1 MKRALLSLSLLCV
14 FMSASLLAQ
23 ATVTLSPSSYNF
35 GSTPVGTGTAWNTFT
50 LSNSGSSAVSIS
62 NVTVSG
68 PFVVSSNCG
77 SSVAANG
84 SCPIYVYFY
93 PTASGAASGTLTV
106 TDNATNSPQTSA
118 LSGTGGS
125 GGGSCT
131 TTPSAPTGLAASGT
145 SSSGT
150 NLNWTADTP
159 PTNCTIS
166 SYTVLQNGTSI
177 GTATGTTF
185 AVSGLAASTSYSFT
199 VEATDANGTSAASSA
214 VNVTTLANSCTAVPS
229 APTGLAASGTTSSGT
244 SLSWT
249 AVTPPANCTIS
260 SYTVLQNG
268 ASIGT
273 ASGTSFTV
281 SGLSASTT
289 YSFTVEATDSH
300 GTSSASSAVS
310 VTTLAGGGSC
320 AAAWSATAVYTA
332 GMTASQNGENYVANF
347 WTQNQ
352 SPATNNGGAGTGEPW
367 TATGACSTC
376 STAPPVPT
384 GLGASGT
391 TQSSTSLSWSAVT
404 PPSGCSVSYKVLQ
417 NGTSI
422 ATPATTSD
430 AVTGLMPSTTYSF
443 TVEATDAA
451 GTSAASSAVNVTT
464 LASSCTTKP
473 SAPTGL
479 AASGTT
485 DSSTN
490 LSWTAVTPPSGCT
503 ITNYTVLQGGTAVG
517 TTTTTSYTAGNL
529 SPSTNYSF
537 TVEATDYAGASGAS
551 SAVSVTTTALTNLF
565 MGGWYEE
572 WGTYYANYN
581 VAQLQTNGVAGVLTH
596 IIYAFAK
603 PVANGSNVNCAL
615 ADTYADYQKVVPQV
629 TGATPATAPLQGNF
643 GALVQLKQL
652 NPNLKVLI
660 SIGGWNPPTYNQL
673 FDLAA
678 STEAQRQAFVGSCIN
693 MFIQGN
699 IASGVSTGTL
709 FDGIDLDWEFP
720 NANDTANFTA
730 LLTEFRNELTT
741 LTGTTGKTYQLL
753 ADLAAG
759 PSTPGAAADS
769 GNDGGYDTIN
779 ISAVAAELNYMNIDG
794 YNYAG
799 DWSNATNDASAL
811 YDETA
816 NPLYGKPADDID
828 ATVQYYMSQGAP
840 AAKYT
845 MGFPLYGAGWAGGLT
860 SANGGMY
867 QNATG
872 VTDPTGVL
880 TPNGTSPVPNANG
893 VGNCSTGDN
902 QSSPAAGCD
911 FLLTDGLATYGTIV
925 NLLNNGF
932 TPSYDSTR
940 CAARMFNATTSTAF
954 SYDNAESVQCKV
966 NFIKSNGFAGGYV
979 WAIKDDDPNGDLTKA
994 IAGDLNP

>member
-1 MKRALLSLSLLCV
+1 MKRALLFSSLLCV
-14 FMSASLLAQ
+14 FLSVSLLAQ
-23 ATVTLSPSSYNF
+23 ASVTLSPSSYNF
-35 GSTPVGTGTAWNTFT
+35 GSTAVGTGTAWETFT
-50 LSNSGSSAVSIS
+50 LANSGSSAVSIS

-68 PFVVSSNCG
+68 PFVLSSNCG

-106 TDNATNSPQTSA
+106 TDSSGTQTSA

-125 GGGSCT
+125 GASCT
-131 TTPSAPTGLAASGT
+131 TTPSVPTGLAASGT
-145 SSSGT
+145 TSSGT
-150 NLNWTADTP
+150 NLSWTADTP

-166 SYTVLQNGTSI
+166 SYTVLKNGTSI
-177 GTATGTTF
+177 GTASGTTF
-185 AVSGLAASTSYSFT
+185 TVTGLTASTSYSFTVEATDSNGTSGPSSAVNVTTLANSCTTKPSAPTGLAASGTTSSGTNLSWTADTPPSGCTISSYTVLQNGSSIGTATGTSFSVSGLAASTSYSFT
-199 VEATDANGTSAASSA
+199 VEATDAAGTSSASVA
-214 VNVTTLANSCTAVPS
+214 VNVTTLAS
-229 APTGLAASGTTSSGT
+229 
-244 SLSWT
+244 
-249 AVTPPANCTIS
+249 
-260 SYTVLQNG
+260 
-268 ASIGT
+268 
-273 ASGTSFTV
+273 
-281 SGLSASTT
+281 
-289 YSFTVEATDSH
+289 
-300 GTSSASSAVS
+300 
-310 VTTLAGGGSC
+310 GGGTC
-320 AAAWSATAVYTA
+320 ATAWSATAVYTA
-332 GMTASQNGENYVANF
+332 GMTASLNGENYVANF

-352 SPATNNGGAGTGEPW
+352 SPATNSGGAGSGEPW
-367 TATGACSTC
+367 TATGACSSC
-376 STAPPVPT
+376 SAAPAVPT
-384 GLGASGT
+384 GLAASGT
-391 TQSSTSLSWSAVT
+391 TQSSTNLSWSAVT
-404 PPSGCSVSYKVLQ
+404 PPAGCTVSYKVLQ
-417 NGTSI
+417 SSTVI
-422 ATPATTSD
+422 ASPTTTSD
-430 AVTGLMPSTTYSF
+430 AVTGLNPSTSYSF
-443 TVEATDAA
+443 SVEATDSA

-473 SAPTGL
+473 SAPTGF

-490 LSWTAVTPPSGCT
+490 LSWNAVTPPSGCT
-503 ITNYTVLQGGTAVG
+503 IGYSITGGPSTL
-517 TTTTTSYTAGNL
+517 TTSSTSDTEGGLTPSTSYTFSL
-529 SPSTNYSF
+529 T
-537 TVEATDYAGASGAS
+537 ATDYAGS
-551 SAVSVTTTALTNLF
+551 SAATTATVETSAPSTLF

-581 VAQLQTNGVAGVLTH
+581 VAQLQSNGVAGVLTH
-596 IIYAFAK
+596 LIYAFAK
-603 PVANGSNVNCAL
+603 PVANGSNVNCEL

-660 SIGGWNPPTYNQL
+660 SIGGWNPPTYNTL
-673 FDLAA
+673 FDQAA
-678 STEAQRQAFVGSCIN
+678 STTAQRQAFVGSCIN
-693 MFIQGN
+693 LFIQGN

-730 LLTEFRNELTT
+730 LLTEFRNELNT
-741 LTGTTGKTYQLL
+741 LTGTTGRTYQLL

-779 ISAVAAELNYMNIDG
+779 IPAVAAELNYMNIDG

-811 YDETA
+811 FDETA
-816 NPLYGKPADDID
+816 NPMYGKPADDID
-828 ATVQYYMSQGAP
+828 ATVQYYLAQGAP

-911 FLLTDGLATYGTIV
+911 VLLTDGLATYGTIV
-925 NLLNNGF
+925 NLLSNGF

-940 CAARMFNATTSTAF
+940 CAARMFNSTTSTVF
-954 SYDNAESVQCKV
+954 SYDNATSVQCKV
-966 NFIKSNGFAGGYV
+966 NFIKSMGFGGGYV
-979 WAIKDDDPNGDLTKA
+979 WALKDDDSNSDLTKA
-994 IAGDLNP
+994 IANDLNP

>member
-1 MKRALLSLSLLCV
+1 MKRALLFPLLLCV
-14 FMSASLLAQ
+14 FVSVSLLAQ

-35 GSTPVGTGTAWNTFT
+35 GSTPVGTGTAWYTFT
-50 LSNSGSSAVSIS
+50 LANSGSSAVSIS
-62 NVTVSG
+62 SVGVSG

-84 SCPIYVYFY
+84 SCPIYVYFA

-106 TDNATNSPQTSA
+106 VDSGTQTAA

-125 GGGSCT
+125 GGSTC
-131 TTPSAPTGLAASGT
+131 AT
-145 SSSGT
+145 SP
-150 NLNWTADTP
+150 N
-159 PTNCTIS
+159 
-166 SYTVLQNGTSI
+166 
-177 GTATGTTF
+177 
-185 AVSGLAASTSYSFT
+185 
-199 VEATDANGTSAASSA
+199 
-214 VNVTTLANSCTAVPS
+214 

-244 SLSWT
+244 NLSWS
-249 AVTPPANCTIS
+249 AVTPPTGCTIS
-260 SYTVLQNG
+260 NYAILENG
-268 ASIGT
+268 SSIGT
-273 ASGTSFTV
+273 ASGTTFTV
-281 SGLSASTT
+281 TGLSASTN
-289 YSFTVEATDSH
+289 YSFTVEAMDAN
-300 GTSSASSAVS
+300 GASAPSSAVG
-310 VTTLAGGGSC
+310 VTTLSSGGGGSC
-320 AAAWSATAVYTA
+320 ATAWSATQVYTQ
-332 GMTASQNGENYVANF
+332 GMTASIGGENYVANY
-347 WTQNQ
+347 WTENNNP
-352 SPATNNGGAGTGEPW
+352 STNNGGAGSGEPW
-367 TATGACSTC
+367 TATGACSSC
-376 STAPPVPT
+376 SSAPPVPG
-384 GLGASGT
+384 GLAASGT
-391 TQSSTSLSWSAVT
+391 TQSSTNLAWNAVT
-404 PPSGCSVSYKVLQ
+404 PPAGCSVSYKVLQ
-417 NGTSI
+417 NSAVI
-422 ATPATTSD
+422 ATPTTTSD
-430 AVTGLMPSTTYSF
+430 AVTGLSPSTTYSF

-464 LASSCTTKP
+464 LASSCSTKP

-503 ITNYTVLQGGTAVG
+503 ITNYTVLQNGTAVG
-517 TTTTTSYTAGNL
+517 TSTTTSYTPGNL
-529 SPSTNYSF
+529 SPSTSYSF
-537 TVEATDYAGASGAS
+537 TVEATDYAGASAAS
-551 SAVSVTTTALTNLF
+551 SPVNVTTTALTNMF

-581 VAQLQTNGVAGVLTH
+581 VAQLQSNGVAGVLTH

-603 PVANGSNVNCAL
+603 PVANGSDVNCAL

-660 SIGGWNPPTYNQL
+660 SIGGWNPPTYNTL
-673 FDLAA
+673 FDQAA

-693 MFIQGN
+693 MFLQGN

-730 LLTEFRNELTT
+730 LLTEFRNEMNT
-741 LTGTTGKTYQLL
+741 LTQTSGKTYQLL

-759 PSTPGAAADS
+759 PSTPGAAPDS
-769 GNDGGYDTIN
+769 GNDGGYNTIN
-779 ISAVAAELNYMNIDG
+779 IPAVAAELNYMNVDG

-816 NPLYGKPADDID
+816 NPLYGTPADDID
-828 ATVQYYMSQGAP
+828 ATVQYYMTQGAP
-840 AAKYT
+840 PAKYT

-860 SANGGMY
+860 STNGGMY

-872 VTDPTGVL
+872 VTDGSGV
-880 TPNGTSPVPNANG
+880 TTTNGTSPVYNANG
-893 VGNCSTGDN
+893 VGYCSSGDN

-911 FLLTDGLATYGTIV
+911 VLLTDGLATYGTIV
-925 NLLNNGF
+925 DLLNNGF

-940 CAARMFNATTSTAF
+940 CAARMFNSTTSTAF
-954 SYDNAESVQCKV
+954 SYDNATSVQCKV
-966 NFIKSNGFAGGYV
+966 NFIKSMGFGGGYV
-979 WAIKDDDPNGDLTKA
+979 WALKDDDSNSDLTKA

>member
-1 MKRALLSLSLLCV
+1 MKRALLFSSLLCV
-14 FMSASLLAQ
+14 FLSVSLLAQ
-23 ATVTLSPSSYNF
+23 ASVTLSPSSYNF
-35 GSTPVGTGTAWNTFT
+35 GSTAVGTGTAWETFT
-50 LSNSGSSAVSIS
+50 LANSGSSAVSIS

-68 PFVVSSNCG
+68 PFVLSSNCG

-106 TDNATNSPQTSA
+106 TDSSGTQTSA

-125 GGGSCT
+125 GASCT

-145 SSSGT
+145 TSSGT
-150 NLNWTADTP
+150 NLSWTADTP

-166 SYTVLQNGTSI
+166 SYTVLKNGTSI
-177 GTATGTTF
+177 GTASGTTF
-185 AVSGLAASTSYSFT
+185 SVSGLTASTAYSFTVEATDSNGTSGPSSAVNVTTLANSCTTKPSAPTGLAASGTTSSGTNLSWTADTPPSGCTISSYTVLQNGSSIGTATGTSFSVSGLAASTSYSFT
-199 VEATDANGTSAASSA
+199 VEATDAAGTSSASVA
-214 VNVTTLANSCTAVPS
+214 VNVTTLAS
-229 APTGLAASGTTSSGT
+229 
-244 SLSWT
+244 
-249 AVTPPANCTIS
+249 
-260 SYTVLQNG
+260 
-268 ASIGT
+268 
-273 ASGTSFTV
+273 
-281 SGLSASTT
+281 
-289 YSFTVEATDSH
+289 
-300 GTSSASSAVS
+300 
-310 VTTLAGGGSC
+310 GGGTC
-320 AAAWSATAVYTA
+320 ATAWSATAVYTA
-332 GMTASQNGENYVANF
+332 GMTASLNGENYVANF

-352 SPATNNGGAGTGEPW
+352 SPATNSGGAGSGEPW
-367 TATGACSTC
+367 TATGACSSC
-376 STAPPVPT
+376 SAAPAVPT
-384 GLGASGT
+384 GLAASGT
-391 TQSSTSLSWSAVT
+391 TQSSTNLSWSAVT
-404 PPSGCSVSYKVLQ
+404 PPAGCTVSYKVLQ
-417 NGTSI
+417 SSTVI
-422 ATPATTSD
+422 ASPTTTSD
-430 AVTGLMPSTTYSF
+430 AVTGLNPSTSYSF
-443 TVEATDAA
+443 SVEATDSA

-473 SAPTGL
+473 SAPTGF

-490 LSWTAVTPPSGCT
+490 LSWNAVTPPSGCT
-503 ITNYTVLQGGTAVG
+503 IGYSITGGPSTL
-517 TTTTTSYTAGNL
+517 TTSSTSDTEGGLTPSTSYTFSL
-529 SPSTNYSF
+529 T
-537 TVEATDYAGASGAS
+537 ATDYAGSS
-551 SAVSVTTTALTNLF
+551 SATTATVETSAPSTLF

-581 VAQLQTNGVAGVLTH
+581 VAQLQSNGVAGVLTH
-596 IIYAFAK
+596 LIYAFAK
-603 PVANGSNVNCAL
+603 PVANGSNVNCEL

-660 SIGGWNPPTYNQL
+660 SIGGWNPPTYNTL
-673 FDLAA
+673 FDQAA
-678 STEAQRQAFVGSCIN
+678 STTAQRQAFVGSCIN
-693 MFIQGN
+693 LFIQGN

-730 LLTEFRNELTT
+730 LLTEFRNELNT
-741 LTGTTGKTYQLL
+741 LTGTTGRTYQLL

-779 ISAVAAELNYMNIDG
+779 IPAVAAELNYMNIDG

-811 YDETA
+811 FDETA
-816 NPLYGKPADDID
+816 NPMYGKPADDID
-828 ATVQYYMSQGAP
+828 ATVQYYLAQGAP

-911 FLLTDGLATYGTIV
+911 VLLTDGLATYGTIV
-925 NLLNNGF
+925 NLLSNGF

-940 CAARMFNATTSTAF
+940 CAARMFNSTTSTVF
-954 SYDNAESVQCKV
+954 SYDNATSVQCKV
-966 NFIKSNGFAGGYV
+966 NFIKSMGFGGGYV
-979 WAIKDDDPNGDLTKA
+979 WALKDDDSNSDLTKA
-994 IAGDLNP
+994 IANDLNP

>member
-1 MKRALLSLSLLCV
+1 MKRALLFSSLLCV
-14 FMSASLLAQ
+14 FISVSLLAQ
-23 ATVTLSPSSYNF
+23 ASVTLSPSSYNF
-35 GSTPVGTGTAWNTFT
+35 GSTAVGTGTAWVTFT

-68 PFVVSSNCG
+68 PFVLSSNCG

-125 GGGSCT
+125 GGSCT

-145 SSSGT
+145 TSSST
-150 NLNWTADTP
+150 NLSWTADTP
-159 PTNCTIS
+159 PANCTIS
-166 SYTVLQNGTSI
+166 SYNVLKNGTSI

-185 AVSGLAASTSYSFT
+185 AVTGLSASTAYSFT
-199 VEATDANGTSAASSA
+199 VEATDSNGTSGPSSA
-214 VNVTTLANSCTAVPS
+214 VNVTTLANSCTTKPS

-244 SLSWT
+244 NLSWT
-249 AVTPPANCTIS
+249 ADTPPSGCTIS

-268 ASIGT
+268 SSIGT
-273 ASGTSFTV
+273 ATGTSFAV
-281 SGLSASTT
+281 SGLAASTA
-289 YSFTVEATDSH
+289 YSFTVEATDAA
-300 GTSSASSAVS
+300 GASPASTAVN
-310 VTTLAGGGSC
+310 VTTLAGGGGSC
-320 AAAWSATAVYTA
+320 ATTWSATAVYTA
-332 GMTASQNGENYVANF
+332 GMTASLNGENYVANF

-352 SPATNNGGAGTGEPW
+352 SPATNSGGAGSGEPW
-367 TATGACSTC
+367 TATGSCSTC
-376 STAPPVPT
+376 SAAPATPA
-384 GLGASGT
+384 GLAASGT
-391 TQSSTSLSWSAVT
+391 TQSSTNLSWTAVT
-404 PPSGCSVSYKVLQ
+404 PPAGCSVSYKVLQ

-422 ATPATTSD
+422 ATPTATSD
-430 AVTGLMPSTTYSF
+430 AVTGLTPSTTYSF

-473 SAPTGL
+473 STPTGL

-503 ITNYTVLQGGTAVG
+503 ITNYTVLQGGSAIG
-517 TTTTTSYTAGNL
+517 TTTSTSYTPSNL
-529 SPSTNYSF
+529 SPSTSYSF
-537 TVEATDYAGASGAS
+537 TVEASDYAGTSGAS
-551 SAVSVTTTALTNLF
+551 SAVNVTTTALTNLF

-596 IIYAFAK
+596 LIYAFAK
-603 PVANGSNVNCAL
+603 PVANGSNVNCEL

-629 TGATPATAPLQGNF
+629 PGATPAAAPLQGNF

-660 SIGGWNPPTYNQL
+660 SIGGWNPPTYNTL
-673 FDLAA
+673 FDQAA

-693 MFIQGN
+693 IFIQGN

-730 LLTEFRNELTT
+730 LLTEFRNELNT
-741 LTGTTGKTYQLL
+741 LTGTTGRTYQLL

-779 ISAVAAELNYMNIDG
+779 ISAVAAELNYMNVDG

-811 YDETA
+811 YDEPA
-816 NPLYGKPADDID
+816 NPMYGKPADDID

-872 VTDPTGVL
+872 ITDPTGVL

-893 VGNCSTGDN
+893 VGNCPTGDN
-902 QSSPAAGCD
+902 QSSPTAGCD
-911 FLLTDGLATYGTIV
+911 YLLTDGLATYGTII
-925 NLLNNGF
+925 NLLSNGF

-940 CAARMFNATTSTAF
+940 CAARMFNSTTSTAF
-954 SYDNAESVQCKV
+954 SYDNATSVQCKV
-966 NFIKSNGFAGGYV
+966 NFIKSMGFGGGYV
-979 WAIKDDDPNGDLTKA
+979 WALKDDDPNGDLTKA

>member
-1 MKRALLSLSLLCV
+1 MKRAFLFSSLLCV
-14 FMSASLLAQ
+14 LFSVSLLAQ
-23 ATVTLSPSSYNF
+23 ASVTLSPSSYNF
-35 GSTPVGTGTAWNTFT
+35 GSTPVGTGTAWETFT
-50 LSNSGSSAVSIS
+50 LANSGSSAVSIS

-77 SSVAANG
+77 SSVAANS
-84 SCPIYVYFY
+84 SCPIYVYFA
-93 PTASGAASGTLTV
+93 PTSSGAASGTLTV
-106 TDNATNSPQTSA
+106 TDSGTQTAA

-125 GGGSCT
+125 GGGTC
-131 TTPSAPTGLAASGT
+131 AT
-145 SSSGT
+145 SP
-150 NLNWTADTP
+150 N
-159 PTNCTIS
+159 
-166 SYTVLQNGTSI
+166 
-177 GTATGTTF
+177 
-185 AVSGLAASTSYSFT
+185 
-199 VEATDANGTSAASSA
+199 
-214 VNVTTLANSCTAVPS
+214 

-244 SLSWT
+244 SLSWS
-249 AVTPPANCTIS
+249 AVTPPTGCTIS
-260 SYTVLQNG
+260 NYAILENG
-268 ASIGT
+268 SSVGT
-273 ASGTSFTV
+273 SSGTTFAV
-281 SGLSASTT
+281 SGLSPSTT
-289 YSFTVEATDSH
+289 YSFTVEAMDAN
-300 GTSSASSAVS
+300 GASAPSSAVS
-310 VTTLAGGGSC
+310 VTTLSGGGGGSC
-320 AAAWSATAVYTA
+320 ATAWSSTQVYTA
-332 GMTASQNGENYVANF
+332 GMTASESGENYVANY
-347 WTQNQ
+347 WTQGNN
-352 SPATNNGGAGTGEPW
+352 PATNNGGAGSGEPW
-367 TATGACSTC
+367 TATGACSSC
-376 STAPPVPT
+376 SSAPAVPS
-384 GLGASGT
+384 GLAASGT
-391 TQSSTSLSWSAVT
+391 TSSSTNLSWSAVT
-404 PPSGCSVSYKVLQ
+404 PPAGCTVSYKVLQ
-417 NGTSI
+417 SSTVI
-422 ATPATTSD
+422 ATPTTTSD
-430 AVTGLMPSTTYSF
+430 AVTGLTPSTTYSF
-443 TVEATDAA
+443 SVEATDAA
-451 GTSAASSAVNVTT
+451 GTSAASSAVKVTT

-490 LSWTAVTPPSGCT
+490 LTWNAVTPPSGCT
-503 ITNYTVLQGGTAVG
+503 ITSYTVLQNGTSVG
-517 TTTTTSYTAGNL
+517 TTTTTSFTPGNL
-529 SPSTNYSF
+529 SPSTSYSF
-537 TVEATDYAGASGAS
+537 TVEASDYAGTSGAS
-551 SAVSVTTTALTNLF
+551 SAVNVTTTALTNLF

-581 VAQLQTNGVAGVLTH
+581 VAQVQSNGVAGVLTH
-596 IIYAFAK
+596 LIYAFAK
-603 PVANGSNVNCAL
+603 PIANGSNVNCAL

-629 TGATPATAPLQGNF
+629 PGATPATAPLQGNF

-678 STEAQRQAFVGSCIN
+678 STQAQRQAFVGSCIN

-720 NANDTANFTA
+720 NASDTANFTA

-759 PSTPGAAADS
+759 PSTPGAAQDS

-779 ISAVAAELNYMNIDG
+779 IAAVAAELNYMNVDG

-811 YDETA
+811 YDEPA
-816 NPLYGKPADDID
+816 NPQYGKPADDID
-828 ATVQYYMSQGAP
+828 ATVQYYLSQGAP

-872 VTDPTGVL
+872 VTDPTGAL

-902 QSSPAAGCD
+902 QGSPAAGCD
-911 FLLTDGLATYGTIV
+911 VLLTDGLATYGTIV

-932 TPSYDSTR
+932 TPTYDSTR
-940 CAARMFNATTSTAF
+940 CAARMFDATTSYAF
-954 SYDNAESVQCKV
+954 SYDNATSVQCKV
-966 NFIKSNGFAGGYV
+966 NFIKSMGFGGGYV

-994 IAGDLNP
+994 IANDLNP

>member
-1 MKRALLSLSLLCV
+1 MKRTFLFSSLLCA
-14 FMSASLLAQ
+14 FMSISLLAQ

-35 GSTPVGTGTAWNTFT
+35 GSTPVGTGTAWYTFT

-106 TDNATNSPQTSA
+106 TDSGTQTSA

-125 GGGSCT
+125 GGGIC
-131 TTPSAPTGLAASGT
+131 AT
-145 SSSGT
+145 SP
-150 NLNWTADTP
+150 N
-159 PTNCTIS
+159 
-166 SYTVLQNGTSI
+166 
-177 GTATGTTF
+177 
-185 AVSGLAASTSYSFT
+185 
-199 VEATDANGTSAASSA
+199 
-214 VNVTTLANSCTAVPS
+214 

-244 SLSWT
+244 SLSWN
-249 AVTPPANCTIS
+249 AVTPPTSCTIS
-260 SYTVLQNG
+260 NYVILENG
-268 ASIGT
+268 SSIGT
-273 ASGTSFTV
+273 SSGTTFAV

-289 YSFTVEATDSH
+289 YSFTVEAMDSN
-300 GTSSASSAVS
+300 GASAPSAAVN
-310 VTTLAGGGSC
+310 VTTLSGGGGGSC
-320 AAAWSATAVYTA
+320 ATAWSSTQVYTA
-332 GMTASQNGENYVANF
+332 GMTASYNGENYVANY
-347 WTQNQ
+347 WTEGNNP
-352 SPATNNGGAGTGEPW
+352 STNNGGAGSGEPW

-376 STAPPVPT
+376 SSAPPVPT
-384 GLGASGT
+384 GLAASGT
-391 TQSSTSLSWSAVT
+391 TQSSTNLAWNAVT
-404 PPSGCSVSYKVLQ
+404 PPAGCSVSYKVLQ
-417 NGTSI
+417 NGTTI
-422 ATPATTSD
+422 ASPTTTSD
-430 AVTGLMPSTTYSF
+430 AVTGLTPSTTYSF

-451 GTSAASSAVNVTT
+451 GTSTASSGVNVTT
-464 LASSCTTKP
+464 LASSCSTKP

-503 ITNYTVLQGGTAVG
+503 ITNYTVLQNGTSVG
-517 TTTTTSYTAGNL
+517 TTTTTSFTPSNL
-529 SPSTNYSF
+529 SPSTSYSF
-537 TVEATDYAGASGAS
+537 TVEASDYAGTSGAS
-551 SAVSVTTTALTNLF
+551 SAVNVTTTALTNLF

-581 VAQLQTNGVAGVLTH
+581 VAQVQTSGIAGVLTH

-603 PVANGSNVNCAL
+603 PIANGSNVNCAL

-629 TGATPATAPLQGNF
+629 PGATPATAPLQGNF

-660 SIGGWNPPTYNQL
+660 SIGGWNPPTYNEL
-673 FDLAA
+673 FDQAA

-759 PSTPGAAADS
+759 PSTPGAATDS
-769 GNDGGYDTIN
+769 GNDGGYNTID
-779 ISAVAAELNYMNIDG
+779 IPAVAAELNYMNIDG

-811 YDETA
+811 YDEPA
-816 NPLYGKPADDID
+816 NPLYGTPADDID
-828 ATVQYYMSQGAP
+828 ATVQYYLSQGAP

-860 SANGGMY
+860 STNGGMY

-872 VTDPTGVL
+872 VTDPTGAL

-893 VGNCSTGDN
+893 VGNCSSGDN

-911 FLLTDGLATYGTIV
+911 VLLTDGLATYGTVV

-940 CAARMFNATTSTAF
+940 CAARMFDSTTSTVF

>member
-1 MKRALLSLSLLCV
+1 MKRVLFFSSLLSV
-14 FMSASLLAQ
+14 FMSVSLLAQ
-23 ATVTLSPSSYNF
+23 ATVTLSPPSYNF
-35 GSTPVGTGTAWNTFT
+35 GSTPVGTGTAWQTFT

-84 SCPIYVYFY
+84 SCPIYVYFA

-106 TDNATNSPQTSA
+106 TDSGTQTSA

-125 GGGSCT
+125 GGSTC
-131 TTPSAPTGLAASGT
+131 AT
-145 SSSGT
+145 SP
-150 NLNWTADTP
+150 N
-159 PTNCTIS
+159 
-166 SYTVLQNGTSI
+166 
-177 GTATGTTF
+177 
-185 AVSGLAASTSYSFT
+185 
-199 VEATDANGTSAASSA
+199 
-214 VNVTTLANSCTAVPS
+214 

-244 SLSWT
+244 SLSWN
-249 AVTPPANCTIS
+249 AVTPPTGCTIS
-260 SYTVLQNG
+260 NYAILENG
-268 ASIGT
+268 SSIGT
-273 ASGTSFTV
+273 STGTSFAV
-281 SGLSASTT
+281 SGLSPSTT
-289 YSFTVEATDSH
+289 YSFTVEAMDANGASAP
-300 GTSSASSAVS
+300 SSAAS
-310 VTTLAGGGSC
+310 VTTQSGGGGGSC
-320 AAAWSATAVYTA
+320 ATAWSSTAVYTA
-332 GMTASQNGENYVANF
+332 GMTASEGGENYVANW
-347 WTQNQ
+347 WTQGNN
-352 SPATNNGGAGTGEPW
+352 PATNSGGAGSGEPW
-367 TATGACSTC
+367 TATGPCSSC
-376 STAPPVPT
+376 SSAPAVPT
-384 GLGASGT
+384 GLAASGT
-391 TQSSTSLSWSAVT
+391 TQSSTNLSWNTVT
-404 PPSGCSVSYKVLQ
+404 PPAGCSVSYKVLQ

-422 ATPATTSD
+422 ATPTTTSD
-430 AVTGLMPSTTYSF
+430 AVTGLTPSTTYSF

-451 GTSAASSAVNVTT
+451 GTSAASSAANVTT

-473 SAPTGL
+473 GAPTGL

-490 LSWTAVTPPSGCT
+490 LSWNAVTPPSGCT
-503 ITNYTVLQGGTAVG
+503 ITSYTVLQGGTAVG
-517 TTTTTSYTAGNL
+517 TTTTTSYTPGNL

-537 TVEATDYAGASGAS
+537 TVEATDYAGTSGAS

-565 MGGWYEE
+565 VGGWYEE

-581 VAQLQTNGVAGVLTH
+581 AAQLQTNGVAGVLTH
-596 IIYAFAK
+596 LIYAFAK

-615 ADTYADYQKVVPQV
+615 ADSYADYQKVVPQV

-643 GALVQLKQL
+643 GALAQLKQL
-652 NPNLKVLI
+652 NPKLKVLI

-673 FDLAA
+673 FDQAA
-678 STEAQRQAFVGSCIN
+678 STEAQRQAFVGSCIS

-699 IASGVSTGTL
+699 IASGVSSGTL

-720 NANDTANFTA
+720 NASDTANFTA

-759 PSTPGAAADS
+759 PSTPGAAQDS

-779 ISAVAAELNYMNIDG
+779 ISAVAAELDYMNVDG

-828 ATVQYYMSQGAP
+828 ATVQYYMSKGAP

-872 VTDPTGVL
+872 VTDPTGAL

-902 QSSPAAGCD
+902 QSSPGAGCD
-911 FLLTDGLATYGTIV
+911 FLLTDGLATYGTLV

-932 TPSYDSTR
+932 TPTYDSTR
-940 CAARMFNATTSTAF
+940 CAARMFNSTTSTAF
-954 SYDNAESVQCKV
+954 SYDNATSVQCKV
-966 NFIKSNGFAGGYV
+966 NFIKSNGFGGGYV
-979 WAIKDDDPNGDLTKA
+979 WALKDDDPNGDLTKA

>member
-1 MKRALLSLSLLCV
+1 MKRALLFLSLVCV
-14 FMSASLLAQ
+14 FMSVSLLAQ

-35 GSTPVGTGTAWNTFT
+35 GSTPVGTGTAWYTFT

-84 SCPIYVYFY
+84 SCPIYVYFA

-125 GGGSCT
+125 GASCT

-145 SSSGT
+145 TSSGT

-166 SYTVLQNGTSI
+166 SYTVLQNGASI
-177 GTATGTTF
+177 GTASGTSFT
-185 AVSGLAASTSYSFT
+185 VTGLAASTAYSFT
-199 VEATDANGTSAASSA
+199 VKATDANGTSAASSA
-214 VNVTTLANSCTAVPS
+214 VNVTTLANSCTAVPT

-249 AVTPPANCTIS
+249 AVTPPANCTIT

-268 ASIGT
+268 TSIGT
-273 ASGTSFTV
+273 ASGTSFAV
-281 SGLSASTT
+281 SGLSPSTN

-310 VTTLAGGGSC
+310 VTTLAGGGGSC
-320 AAAWSATAVYTA
+320 ATAWSATAVYTA

-376 STAPPVPT
+376 STTPAVPT
-384 GLGASGT
+384 GLAASGT
-391 TQSSTSLSWSAVT
+391 TQSSTNLSWNTVT
-404 PPSGCSVSYKVLQ
+404 PPAGCSVSYRVLQ

-422 ATPATTSD
+422 ATPTTTSD
-430 AVTGLMPSTTYSF
+430 AVTGLTPSTTYSF

-464 LASSCTTKP
+464 LASSCTAKP

-490 LSWTAVTPPSGCT
+490 LSWNAVTPPSGCT

-517 TTTTTSYTAGNL
+517 TTTTTSFSPSNL

-537 TVEATDYAGASGAS
+537 TVEATDYAGTSGAS

-660 SIGGWNPPTYNQL
+660 SIGGWNPPTYNEL

-811 YDETA
+811 FDETA

-840 AAKYT
+840 TAKYT

-860 SANGGMY
+860 SA
-867 QNATG
+867 
-872 VTDPTGVL
+872 
-880 TPNGTSPVPNANG
+880 
-893 VGNCSTGDN
+893 
-902 QSSPAAGCD
+902 
-911 FLLTDGLATYGTIV
+911 
-925 NLLNNGF
+925 
-932 TPSYDSTR
+932 
-940 CAARMFNATTSTAF
+940 
-954 SYDNAESVQCKV
+954 
-966 NFIKSNGFAGGYV
+966 
-979 WAIKDDDPNGDLTKA
+979 
-994 IAGDLNP
+994 

>member
-1 MKRALLSLSLLCV
+1 MKRTLLFSLLCAFV
-14 FMSASLLAQ
+14 PLSLLAQ
-23 ATVTLSPSSYNF
+23 ASLTLSPSSYNF
-35 GSTPVGTGTAWNTFT
+35 GSTAVDTGTAWVTFT

-77 SSVAANG
+77 SSLVANG

-106 TDNATNSPQTSA
+106 TDNATNSPQTSS

-125 GGGSCT
+125 GGSCT

-145 SSSGT
+145 TSSST
-150 NLNWTADTP
+150 NLSWTADTP

-185 AVSGLAASTSYSFT
+185 AVTGLAASTAYSFT
-199 VEATDANGTSAASSA
+199 IEATDSNGTSGPSSA
-214 VNVTTLANSCTAVPS
+214 VNVTTLANSCTTKPS

-244 SLSWT
+244 NLSWT
-249 AVTPPANCTIS
+249 ADTPPSGCTIS

-268 ASIGT
+268 TSIGT
-273 ASGTSFTV
+273 ASGTSFAV
-281 SGLSASTT
+281 SGLAASTA
-289 YSFTVEATDSH
+289 YSFTVEATDAA
-300 GTSSASSAVS
+300 GTSPASAAIN
-310 VTTLAGGGSC
+310 VTTLAGGGGSC
-320 AAAWSATAVYTA
+320 ATAWSATAVYTA
-332 GMTASQNGENYVANF
+332 GMTASLNGENYVANF

-352 SPATNNGGAGTGEPW
+352 SPATNSGGAGSGEPW
-367 TATGACSTC
+367 TATGSCSTC
-376 STAPPVPT
+376 SAAPATPT
-384 GLGASGT
+384 GLAASGT
-391 TQSSTSLSWSAVT
+391 TQSSTNLNWNTVT
-404 PPSGCSVSYKVLQ
+404 PPAGCSVSYKVLQ

-422 ATPATTSD
+422 ATPTTTSD
-430 AVTGLMPSTTYSF
+430 AVTGLTPSTTYSF

-464 LASSCTTKP
+464 LASSCTAKP

-490 LSWTAVTPPSGCT
+490 LSWNAVTPPSGCT
-503 ITNYTVLQGGTAVG
+503 ITNYSVLQNGTAIG
-517 TTTTTSYTAGNL
+517 TTTSTSFTPSNL
-529 SPSTNYSF
+529 SPSTAYSF
-537 TVEATDYAGASGAS
+537 TVEATDYAGTSPAS
-551 SAVSVTTTALTNLF
+551 SAVNVTTTALTNLF
-565 MGGWYEE
+565 VGGWFEE
-572 WGTYYANYN
+572 WGTYYANSN
-581 VAQLQTNGVAGVLTH
+581 VADLQNNGVAGVLTH
-596 IIYAFAK
+596 LIYAFAK

-629 TGATPATAPLQGNF
+629 PGATPATAPLQGNF

-652 NPNLKVLI
+652 HPNLKVLI
-660 SIGGWNPPTYNQL
+660 SIGGWNPPTYNEL

-693 MFIQGN
+693 TFIQGN

-720 NANDTANFTA
+720 NASDTANFTA

-779 ISAVAAELNYMNIDG
+779 IAAVAAELNYMNVDG

-811 YDETA
+811 FDEPA

-872 VTDPTGVL
+872 ATDPTGAT

-893 VGNCSTGDN
+893 VGNCPTGDN
-902 QSSPAAGCD
+902 QSSPTAGCD
-911 FLLTDGLATYGTIV
+911 VLLTDGLATYGTIV

-932 TPSYDSTR
+932 IPSYDSTR
-940 CAARMFNATTSTAF
+940 CAARMFNSTTSTAF

-966 NFIKSNGFAGGYV
+966 NFIKSNGFGGGYV
-979 WAIKDDDPNGDLTKA
+979 WALKDDDSNGDLTKA

>member
-1 MKRALLSLSLLCV
+1 MKRALLFFPLLCV
-14 FMSASLLAQ
+14 FVSVSLLAQ

-35 GSTPVGTGTAWNTFT
+35 GSTPVGTGTAWETFT

-106 TDNATNSPQTSA
+106 TDSGTQTAA

-131 TTPSAPTGLAASGT
+131 TSPSAPTGLAASGT
-145 SSSGT
+145 TSSST
-150 NLNWTADTP
+150 NLSWTADTP
-159 PTNCTIS
+159 PTNCTISSYTILQNGTSIGTATGTTFTVSGLAASTSYSFTVEATDSNGTSGPSSAVNVTTLANSCITKPSAPTGLAASGTTSSGTNLSWTADTPPANCTIS

-177 GTATGTTF
+177 GTATGTSF
-185 AVSGLAASTSYSFT
+185 AVSGLAASTAYSFT
-199 VEATDANGTSAASSA
+199 VEATDAAGTSPASTA
-214 VNVTTLANSCTAVPS
+214 VNVTTL
-229 APTGLAASGTTSSGT
+229 SG
-244 SLSWT
+244 
-249 AVTPPANCTIS
+249 
-260 SYTVLQNG
+260 
-268 ASIGT
+268 
-273 ASGTSFTV
+273 
-281 SGLSASTT
+281 
-289 YSFTVEATDSH
+289 
-300 GTSSASSAVS
+300 
-310 VTTLAGGGSC
+310 GGGSC
-320 AAAWSATAVYTA
+320 ATAWSATQVYTQ
-332 GMTASQNGENYVANF
+332 GMTASLNGENYVANF

-352 SPATNNGGAGTGEPW
+352 SPATNSGGAGSGEPW

-376 STAPPVPT
+376 SSAPPVPS
-384 GLGASGT
+384 GLAASGT
-391 TQSSTSLSWSAVT
+391 TQSSTNLAWNAVT
-404 PPSGCSVSYKVLQ
+404 PPAGCSVSYKVLQ
-417 NGTSI
+417 NGATI
-422 ATPATTSD
+422 ASPTTTSD
-430 AVTGLMPSTTYSF
+430 AVTGLTPSTTYSF

-479 AASGTT
+479 AATGTT

-490 LSWTAVTPPSGCT
+490 LSWTAVTPPNGCT
-503 ITNYTVLQGGTAVG
+503 ITNYTVLQNGSAVG
-517 TTTTTSYTAGNL
+517 TSTTTSYTPVNL
-529 SPSTNYSF
+529 SPSTSYSF
-537 TVEATDYAGASGAS
+537 TVEASDYAGTSGAS
-551 SAVSVTTTALTNLF
+551 SAVNVTTTALTNLF

-581 VAQLQTNGVAGVLTH
+581 VAQLQSNGVAGVLTH

-603 PVANGSNVNCAL
+603 PVANGSNVNCEL

-629 TGATPATAPLQGNF
+629 PGATPAAAPLQGNF

-660 SIGGWNPPTYNQL
+660 SIGGWNPPTYNTL
-673 FDLAA
+673 FDQAA
-678 STEAQRQAFVGSCIN
+678 STTAQRQAFVGSCIN

-741 LTGTTGKTYQLL
+741 LTGTTGRTYQLL

-769 GNDGGYDTIN
+769 GNDGGYNTIN
-779 ISAVAAELNYMNIDG
+779 ISAVAAELNYMNVDG

-816 NPLYGKPADDID
+816 NPLYGTPADDID

-840 AAKYT
+840 PAKYT

-860 SANGGMY
+860 STNGGMY

-893 VGNCSTGDN
+893 VGNCSSGDN

-911 FLLTDGLATYGTIV
+911 VLLTDGLATYGTIV

-954 SYDNAESVQCKV
+954 SYDNATSVQCKV
-966 NFIKSNGFAGGYV
+966 NFIKSMGFGGGYV
-979 WAIKDDDPNGDLTKA
+979 WAIKDDDANGDLTKA